1 MTTPLTEKTQMALY
15 KRFRTLL
22 SHLERTGNTIDDTIV
37 TVGEDN
43 LNIFEAIAVEFSLTP
58 TQVRNTILS
67 KYFYSRAPFYF
78 GYPYNPPTSTLD
90 LGYIPLWDIHR
101 GSIGNSQS
109 HDSMAV
115 SSSLVQ
121 AQVIGLSIIIVK
133 MFPLLAANHVAYN
146 IKAWIDSNEEE
157 LMLGTVPL
165 LRQVV
170 GTKRLYIAHQPVER
184 PARVIHLPKLTEH
197 STNHTAVDV
206 GGLESA
212 FVQAVTFLY
221 RIQYGTNVTT
231 HTTQIDPEEPHILN
245 DKGPFLKFVAEMAP
259 SDTA

>member
-22 SHLERTGNTIDDTIV
+22 SHLERTDNTIDGTIV

-43 LNIFEAIAVEFSLTP
+43 LNIFEAIAVEFALTP
-58 TQVRNTILS
+58 TQVRSTILS
-67 KYFYSRAPFYF
+67 RYYSSRAPFYY
-78 GYPYNPPTSTLD
+78 GYPYSPPISALD

-101 GSIGNSQS
+101 GSIGNSQA

-121 AQVIGLSIIIVK
+121 AQMIGLSIIIVK
-133 MFPLLAANHVAYN
+133 MFPMLAANHVAYN
-146 IKAWIDSNEEE
+146 IEAWIDSNEEE

-170 GTKRLYIAHQPVER
+170 GTKKLYIAHQPVER
-184 PARVIHLPKLTEH
+184 PSRVIHLPKLTEH
-197 STNHTAVDV
+197 GTNHTAVDV

-221 RIQYGTNVTT
+221 KVQYGRNVTSQ
-231 HTTQIDPEEPHILN
+231 TTQIDAEEPHMLN
-245 DKGPFLKFVAEMAP
+245 DKRTFLKFVAEMAS
-259 SDTA
+259 SDAA